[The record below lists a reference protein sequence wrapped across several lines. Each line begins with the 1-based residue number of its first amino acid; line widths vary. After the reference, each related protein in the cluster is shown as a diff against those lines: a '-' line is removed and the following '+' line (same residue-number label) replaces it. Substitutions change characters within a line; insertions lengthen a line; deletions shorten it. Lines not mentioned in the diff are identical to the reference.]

1 MFPCT
6 IHQNGTKAL
15 DSIINHADE
24 TTQDRLNSSYQDAVD
39 YNRYVGNI
47 YTGSL
52 YLSLISLLET
62 RDLKADKRL
71 VSLVMVLVL

>member
-1 MFPCT
+1 MG
-6 IHQNGTKAL
+6 QKAL
-15 DSIINHADE
+15 FLILIMPMKLHK
-24 TTQDRLNSSYQDAVD
+24 TVFSSYQDAVD

-62 RDLKADKRL
+62 RDLKRRTNDW
-71 VSLVMVLVL
+71 SL

>member
-1 MFPCT
+1 MYHPP
-6 IHQNGTKAL
+6 KWDKKLL

-62 RDLKADKRL
+62 RDLKRRTNDW
-71 VSLVMVLVL
+71 SL